1 MRLRI
6 DAELD
11 CGARIAQNGRSLVS
25 CTKVLN
31 NYVLIRVQDL
41 AAMSQGLYTVSL
53 YETLGPDTT
62 EFIINDAQL
71 NMVICSVNHIPT
83 LVKLKQTSPDLT
95 IIVCVDTVE
104 DTGEL
109 PGTSKKDILR
119 AMASNANLG
128 LYFIDEVELLGAQ
141 LPRPYNPPQAD
152 DLITINYTSGTTGN
166 PKGVMLT
173 HRAATAAIAGS
184 ATLMKQ
190 TENDVLCSFMPL
202 AHIFQRMNEQVALS
216 AGAAIGYFHGVIPD
230 IVDDLKM
237 IRPTVFAGVPRLY
250 NRFGTRIH
258 EATFGSMLPWRRALA
273 RQASSTKLANIN
285 DPDITKQ
292 TNKHGLWDRLFFSR
306 VAAQVGLQRCHTM
319 VSGSAPL
326 DPVLHQFLRVCLY
339 TNFGQGYGLTETFAS
354 TLCQLEGDFTA
365 GNCGGPLPGVEA
377 CLRDVP
383 DMEYLSTDLP
393 RPRGELMIRGP
404 ILMKGYW
411 RNEEKTKET
420 MTEDGWFATGDIAE
434 VDNMGRFYI
443 IDRRKELMK
452 LAQGEYI
459 SPERIENVILSNL
472 GYLQSGYI
480 HGESDKAFVVG
491 MFGIEPEGF
500 APWASKITGHKFDMY
515 DVPAMQKACKDH
527 RVIKEA
533 MKDLTHIAKTHKLN
547 RWEWCKAAHLS
558 LDPFTEENGL
568 LTPT

>member
-1 MRLRI
+1 
-6 DAELD
+6 
-11 CGARIAQNGRSLVS
+11 
-25 CTKVLN
+25 
-31 NYVLIRVQDL
+31 
-41 AAMSQGLYTVSL
+41 MSQGLYTVSL
-53 YETLGPDTT
+53 YETLGPDTS

-71 NMVICSVNHIPT
+71 NLVICSVNHIAT
-83 LVKLKQTSPDLT
+83 LVKIKQSAPDFT
-95 IIVCVDTVE
+95 IIICVDEVE
-104 DTGEL
+104 ETGEL
-109 PGTSKKDILR
+109 AGTSKKDILR
-119 AMASNANLG
+119 AITSNAGLG
-128 LYFIDEVELLGAQ
+128 LYFMSEVEELGKKF
-141 LPRPYNPPQAD
+141 PRPYHPPTPND
-152 DLITINYTSGTTGN
+152 FITINYTSGTTGN

-173 HRAATAAIAGS
+173 HRAATAAVAGS

-190 TENDVLCSFMPL
+190 TDEDVICSFMPL

-216 AGAAIGYFHGVIPD
+216 AGAGIGYFHGVIPD

-237 IRPTVFAGVPRLY
+237 VRPTVFAGVPRLF
-250 NRFGTRIH
+250 NRFGTRIT
-258 EATFGSMLPWRRALA
+258 EATFGSMLPWRRAIA
-273 RQASSTKLANIN
+273 RQATSTKLANIN
-285 DPDITKQ
+285 DPNLATQ
-292 TNKHGLWDRLFFSR
+292 RNTHALWDRLFFSK
-306 VAAQVGLQRCHTM
+306 VAAQVGLQRAHT
-319 VSGSAPL
+319 VISGSAPL
-326 DPVLHQFLRVCLY
+326 DPQLHQFLRVCLY

-354 TLCQLEGDFTA
+354 TLCQLEGDFTS

-404 ILMKGYW
+404 ILMSGYW
-411 RNEEKTKET
+411 RNPEKTAEA
-420 MTEDGWFATGDIAE
+420 MTEDGWFCTGDIAE

-459 SPERIENVILSNL
+459 SPEKIENVILSEL
-472 GYLQSGYI
+472 GYLQSAYV

-500 APWASKITGHKFDMY
+500 APWASKITGKKFTMH
-515 DVPAMQKACKDH
+515 DVAAMKEACKDP

-533 MKDLTHIAKTHKLN
+533 MKDLQHVSKTHKLN
-547 RWEWCKAAHLS
+547 RWEWCKGAHLAV
-558 LDPFTEENGL
+558 DPFTEDNGL